1 MRVAVLQFAP
11 ELGDV
16 RANVRTILAAIADAA
31 AQGATLLV
39 APEMCLTGWTLDR
52 PELRT
57 RLAHEVEEGA
67 LQALSGA
74 AVAQAVA
81 LVVGGPVA
89 FPNERAHDRAD
100 SKDGDGPMANAAIWL
115 GIDGGRAD
123 YRKIH
128 LFGPERDWW
137 RPGSEATITRSGDI
151 RVGVTICYDAEF
163 PEVARMTRLAGAEL
177 IVVPTTNMSPYE
189 HDQDVVFAARA
200 LENECPV
207 VVANRVGR
215 EGDWTY
221 FGRSLIVD
229 ERGRIV
235 AQAGGAEEL
244 LLGDI
249 QPNSGTDPVLS
260 YLAHRRPDVYT
271 SLVDAA
277 LVGGYRASSSS

>member
-1 MRVAVLQFAP
+1 MRVAVLQFKP
-11 ELGDV
+11 VLGDV
-16 RANVRTILAAIADAA
+16 RANVRIIVAAIAAAA
-31 AQGATLLV
+31 AQGATMLV
-39 APEMCLTGWTLDR
+39 APEMCLTGWTLDQ

-57 RLAHEVEEGA
+57 RLAHETEEVA
-67 LQALSGA
+67 LPALSGE
-74 AVAQAVA
+74 AVRHAVA

-89 FPNERAHDRAD
+89 FPNKPAHERADA
-100 SKDGDGPMANAAIWL
+100 KDDDGQMANAAIWL

-137 RPGSEATITRSGDI
+137 RPGSEATVTRSGGI
-151 RVGVTICYDAEF
+151 RVGLTICYDAEF
-163 PEVARMTRLAGAEL
+163 PEVPRMARLAGAEL

-189 HDQDVVFAARA
+189 HDQDVVFATRA
-200 LENECPV
+200 LEHECPV
-207 VVANRVGR
+207 VVANRVGS

-235 AQAGGAEEL
+235 AQAGSSEEL

-249 QPNSGTDPVLS
+249 QPNAGTDPALA
-260 YLAHRRPDVYT
+260 YLASRRPDVYT
-271 SLVDAA
+271 SLVDPA
-277 LVGGYRASSSS
+277 LVAGYRAPSSS